1 MTPIR
6 TLGILAPAALA
17 RHADSVAARLED
29 SKRKVRMAALRT
41 LQVLEPAVLAQ
52 HAGAV
57 VLRLDDGPVA
67 VEEYFVP
74 QRARNSLRGEA
85 RRTLLALP
93 LVVTRDI
100 DFESHNMRRRLLGR
114 IAWYRCRLR
123 LRVRRIALYW

>member
-1 MTPIR
+1 M
-6 TLGILAPAALA
+6 
-17 RHADSVAARLED
+17 
-29 SKRKVRMAALRT
+29 
-41 LQVLEPAVLAQ
+41 
-52 HAGAV
+52 
-57 VLRLDDGPVA
+57 RLDDGPVA

-123 LRVRRIALYW
+123 LRVRRIALYWYALPYRPTGPGHAREVEAWGRMHAE